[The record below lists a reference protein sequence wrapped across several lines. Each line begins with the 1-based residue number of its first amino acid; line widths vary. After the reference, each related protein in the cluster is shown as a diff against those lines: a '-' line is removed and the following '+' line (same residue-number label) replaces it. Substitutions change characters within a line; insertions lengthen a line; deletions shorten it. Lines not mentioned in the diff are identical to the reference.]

1 MKRLSFCTG
10 VALCLSL
17 SAFAAPKQ
25 TTLNLWTF
33 TNELETNGAIARF
46 EQQNPGVKVVITTVP
61 NEQYLDKLRPV
72 LRANKNA
79 PDVFLG
85 EQSLVKE
92 IVETGFWDDLSK
104 APYKADVKDLVPYQV
119 KMGTDSKG
127 ILRALSW
134 QTTPGGFFYRRS
146 MAKQYL
152 GTDDPKAVGE
162 MINSPEKFI
171 ETARKIVKASNGEV
185 KMIAGIEDYQEFP
198 FGNKDKS
205 FMDAK
210 GKLVIDPKLLTY
222 FDIAKTLRDEKLTA
236 DLNRWSAPWT
246 ENMKKDGKVF
256 GYVLPTWG
264 LHYVLKTNAPDA
276 AGDYGLTSGPNP
288 YFWGG
293 TWLGI
298 YSKSKN
304 KDLAWKLVK
313 MMTLDQETLK
323 WWAKTTGD
331 FVGNQTVF
339 NEIKGEFSEPFLGG
353 QNHYEFF
360 ATQAPAVNAD
370 IVCMY
375 EQKIRGFFMNAIN
388 NYISGTKTK
397 DEAIEGFKAEV
408 KGAYPQLF

>member
-17 SAFAAPKQ
+17 SAFAAKQ

-33 TNELETNGAIARF
+33 TNELEKGGVIARF

-61 NEQYLDKLRPV
+61 NEQYLDKLKPV

-92 IVETGFWDDLSK
+92 IVETGFWDDLGK
-104 APYKADVKDLVPYQV
+104 APYNADVKDLVPYQV

-127 ILRALSW
+127 VLRALSW

-162 MINSPEKFI
+162 MLNSTDKFLA
-171 ETARKIVKASNGEV
+171 TARKIAQASNGEV
-185 KMIAGIEDYQEFP
+185 KIIAGIDDYQEFA

-205 FMDAK
+205 FMDK
-210 GKLVIDPKLLTY
+210 NGKLVIDPKLLTY

-246 ENMKKDGKVF
+246 ENMKKAGKVF

-276 AGDYGLTSGPNP
+276 AGDYGLTTGPNP

-293 TWLGI
+293 TWMGI

-304 KDLAWKLVK
+304 KDLAWKFVK

-323 WWAKTTGD
+323 WWAKSTGD

-339 NEIKGEFSEPFLGG
+339 NAIKGEFSEPFLAG

-360 ATQAPAVNAD
+360 ASQAPAVNAD
-370 IVCMY
+370 IVCKY
-375 EQKIRGFFMNAIN
+375 EQKIRGFFMNAIF
-388 NYISGTKTK
+388 NYIDGKKTK
-397 DEAIEGFKAEV
+397 DEAIAGFKDEV
-408 KGAYPQLF
+408 KGAYPELF

>member
-1 MKRLSFCTG
+1 MNKLSFCTG

-17 SAFAAPKQ
+17 TAFAAKE

-33 TNELETNGAIARF
+33 TNELEKNGAIARF

-92 IVETGFWDDLSK
+92 IVETGFWDDLHK
-104 APYKADVKDLVPYQV
+104 APYNADVKDLVPYQV

-134 QTTPGGFFYRRS
+134 QTTPGGFFYKRS
-146 MAKQYL
+146 LAKQYL

-162 MINSPEKFI
+162 MLNSPEKFL
-171 ETARKIVKASNGEV
+171 ETARKLVKASNGEI
-185 KMIAGIEDYQEFP
+185 KIIPGIEDYQEFA
-198 FGNKDKS
+198 FGAKSQS
-205 FMDAK
+205 FMDK
-210 GKLVIDPKLLTY
+210 NGKLVIDPKLLSY

-246 ENMKKDGKVF
+246 ENMKKAGKVF

-276 AGDYGLTSGPNP
+276 AGDYGLTVGPNP

-293 TWLGI
+293 TWLGV

-339 NEIKGEFSEPFLGG
+339 NEIKGEFSEPFLAG

-360 ATQAPAVNAD
+360 ASQAPAVNAD

-388 NYISGTKTK
+388 NYIDGKKTK
-397 DEAIEGFKAEV
+397 DEAIAGFKAEV
-408 KGAYPQLF
+408 KGAYPTLF

>member
-33 TNELETNGAIARF
+33 TNELESNGAIARF

-92 IVETGFWDDLSK
+92 IVETGFWDDLGK
-104 APYKADVKDLVPYQV
+104 APYNADVKDLVPYQV

-146 MAKQYL
+146 FAKQYL

-171 ETARKIVKASNGEV
+171 ETARKIVKESNGEV
-185 KMIAGIEDYQEFP
+185 KMIAGVDDYQEFS
-198 FGNKDKS
+198 FGNKDQS
-205 FMDAK
+205 FMDK
-210 GKLVIDPKLLTY
+210 NGKLVLDPKLLTY

-246 ENMKKDGKVF
+246 ENMKKSGKVF

-293 TWLGI
+293 TWLGV

-323 WWAKTTGD
+323 WWAKSTGD

-339 NEIKGEFSEPFLGG
+339 NQIKGEFSEPFLGG

-370 IVCMY
+370 IVCKY
-375 EQKIRGFFMNAIN
+375 EQKIRGFFMNSIYD
-388 NYISGTKTK
+388 YIDGKKTK
-397 DEAIEGFKAEV
+397 DQAVASFKEQV
-408 KGAYPQLF
+408 KGAYPDLF

>member
-33 TNELETNGAIARF
+33 TNELEKNGAIARF
-46 EQQNPGVKVVITTVP
+46 EEQNPGVKVVITTVP

-146 MAKQYL
+146 FAKQYL

-185 KMIAGIEDYQEFP
+185 KMIAGIDDYQEFP
-198 FGNKDKS
+198 FGNKTQS
-205 FMDAK
+205 FMDK
-210 GKLVIDPKLLTY
+210 NGKLVIDPKLLTY

-236 DLNRWSAPWT
+236 DLSRWSAPWT
-246 ENMKKDGKVF
+246 ENMKKSGKVF

-276 AGDYGLTSGPNP
+276 AGDYGLTNGPNP

-339 NEIKGEFSEPFLGG
+339 NAIKGEFSEPFLAG

-360 ATQAPAVNAD
+360 ASQAPAVNAD

-388 NYISGTKTK
+388 NYIGGTKTK
-397 DEAIEGFKAEV
+397 DEAIAGFKEEV

>member
-17 SAFAAPKQ
+17 SAFAAPKE

-127 ILRALSW
+127 VLRALSW

>member
-17 SAFAAPKQ
+17 SAFAAPKE

-127 ILRALSW
+127 VLRALSW

-171 ETARKIVKASNGEV
+171 ETARKIVKESNGEV

>member
-17 SAFAAPKQ
+17 SAFAAPKE

-127 ILRALSW
+127 VLRALSW

-171 ETARKIVKASNGEV
+171 ETARKIVKASNGEI
-185 KMIAGIEDYQEFP
+185 KMIAGIDDYQEFP

-298 YSKSKN
+298 YSKSKK